1 MKSSFDIAVL
11 PGDGIGQEVMT
22 PCLEVLDCA
31 LALCAGPTLSY
42 QMIDCGAGYYS
53 RTGISFAED
62 DFARAKAADA
72 ILLGAM
78 GLPSVRYPDGR
89 EIAPQLEL
97 RERLKLYAGVR
108 PIRFFPGVPM
118 TLAGDRNAEIDF
130 VLIRESTEG
139 LFSTRTQPD
148 VTSERAID
156 KLIITRE
163 VSERLFDFSFRL
175 ARQRKAQGYRG
186 RVTCIDKANVLGSFY
201 FFRQIFLEVAK
212 RYPDIEADTVYV
224 DAMAMNLVKRPWDY
238 DVVVTENMF
247 GDILSDLGAGLIGG
261 LGMAPSADCGDAN
274 AVFQPSHGTAPD
286 IMGQGKANP
295 TAMFLSAAM
304 MLDWLAERHLS
315 PACNRAAES
324 IRKAVAA
331 TFASGRY
338 LTCEFGG
345 SSGTGAITDAVL
357 EHLKG
362 EQSCYA

>member
-1 MKSSFDIAVL
+1 MNRSFDIAVL
-11 PGDGIGQEVMT
+11 PGDGIGQEVML
-22 PCLEVLDCA
+22 PCLKLLD
-31 LALCAGPTLSY
+31 LATELCEGPKLNY
-42 QMIDCGAGYYS
+42 QMIDCGATYYTK
-53 RTGISFAED
+53 TGISFAEE
-62 DFARAKAADA
+62 DFMRAKAADA

-89 EIAPQLEL
+89 EIAPKLEL

-108 PIRFFPGVPM
+108 PIRFFEGVPA
-118 TLAGDRNAEIDF
+118 TLAGKRNSEIDF

-148 VTSERAID
+148 VTRDRAID

-175 ARQRKAQGYRG
+175 ARSRKAQGHRG
-186 RVTCIDKANVLGSFY
+186 KVTCIDKANVLGSFY
-201 FFRQIFLEVAK
+201 FFRQIFFEVAESF
-212 RYPDIEADTVYV
+212 PDIEADAVYV
-224 DAMAMNLVKRPWDY
+224 DAMAMNLVKKPWDY
-238 DVVVTENMF
+238 DVMVTENMF

-295 TAMFLSAAM
+295 TAMFLSGAM
-304 MLDWLAERHLS
+304 MLDWLAERHQTETLAS
-315 PACNRAAES
+315 AAEM
-324 IRKAVAA
+324 IRNAVAA

-345 SSGTGAITDAVL
+345 TSGTSIITEAVL
-357 EHLKG
+357 ENLKG
-362 EQSCYA
+362 GCLCCA